1 MSKFNPK
8 LLFQLSMIIMWQ
20 FFKYTLATL
29 LGLFLF
35 LVISILMIVGIGAAM
50 SGGDSEFEV
59 KENSILKLDL
69 NRPIVENASTED
81 DNPFATIPNPFFEST
96 EKIGL
101 IQILSA
107 LERAR
112 IDTNVKGIYLDVS
125 FPMAGYAKLTEIR
138 NALEKFKR
146 SGKFIYAYANSY
158 SEKAYYIASVADE
171 AYLNPSGLLDFNGIS
186 VQYMFYKKAFDKLE
200 IEPLV
205 FRVGQYKS
213 AVEPFIREN
222 MSPENKMQTQSFIS
236 SINREVFSKISVSK
250 KIPANKLN
258 QIADSLLAMNP
269 VHAEKLG
276 MIKLGYWDQ
285 FESLLKSAVKI
296 KAKSEL
302 TFVKLTDYL
311 KAKNPIKAVEGTDK
325 IGVLVAEGEIVGSKG
340 GDENIGSDDFVKEL
354 RKLRDNKSVK
364 AIVLRIDSP
373 GGSSLASDVMWREI
387 ELAKKVK
394 PIVASMSDY
403 AASGGYYMA
412 MGTNSIV
419 AQPTTVTGS
428 IGIFAQWLNIDRFLS
443 NKIGI
448 TQDYVNTHANS
459 NFMNSLGELTEFQK
473 SVIQNMVN
481 QGYETFTSKAA
492 SGRKMSIEKL
502 KSLAGGRVWTGIQ
515 AKEIGL
521 VDELGGLD
529 VAIEIAA
536 KKGKLKPG
544 AYKVVVYP
552 KAKSFLDQLIS
563 SAMSESSLTQ
573 KFADLNMPWAKPILE
588 MERMKKREGYLALMP
603 YLMEFE

>member
-1 MSKFNPK
+1 
-8 LLFQLSMIIMWQ
+8 MWQ

-112 IDTNVKGIYLDVS
+112 IDNNVKGIYLDVS

-158 SEKAYYIASVADE
+158 SEKGYYIASVADE

-302 TFVKLTDYL
+302 TFVKLADYL

-412 MGTNSIV
+412 MGTNTIV

>member
-1 MSKFNPK
+1 
-8 LLFQLSMIIMWQ
+8 MWQ

-29 LGLFLF
+29 MGLFLF
-35 LVISILMIVGIGAAM
+35 LIVSVLIIVGIGAAM
-50 SGGDSEFEV
+50 SGGESEFEV

-81 DNPFATIPNPFFEST
+81 DNPLATFPNPFFEST

-112 IDTNVKGIYLDVS
+112 IDSNVKGIYVDVS

-138 NALEKFKR
+138 NALEKFKG

-186 VQYMFYKKAFDKLE
+186 VQYMFYKKAFDKLD

-236 SINREVFSKISVSK
+236 SINREVFSKISSSK

-258 QIADSLLAMNP
+258 EIADSLLAMNP
-269 VHAEKLG
+269 EKAEKLG

-302 TFVKLTDYL
+302 TYVKLADYL
-311 KAKNPIKAVEGTDK
+311 KAKNPIKSVEGTDK
-325 IGVLVAEGEIVGSKG
+325 IGVLVAEGEIVGTKG
-340 GDENIGSDDFVKEL
+340 GDDNIGSDDFVKEL

-373 GGSSLASDVMWREI
+373 GGSSLASDIMWREI

-412 MGTNSIV
+412 MGTNTIV

-492 SGRKMSIEKL
+492 TGRKMSIEKL

-536 KKGKLKPG
+536 KKVKLKPG
-544 AYKVVVYP
+544 TYKVVVYP

-563 SAMSESSLTQ
+563 SAMSETSMVES
-573 KFADLNMPWAKPILE
+573 FAAKNLPWAKSIMELE
-588 MERMKKREGYLALMP
+588 RIKKREGYLALMP
-603 YLMEFE
+603 YMMEFE

>member
-1 MSKFNPK
+1 
-8 LLFQLSMIIMWQ
+8 MWQ

-29 LGLFLF
+29 MGLFLF
-35 LVISILMIVGIGAAM
+35 LIISILMIVGIGAAM
-50 SGGDSEFEV
+50 SGGESEFEV

-69 NRPIVENASTED
+69 NRPIVENANTED

-112 IDTNVKGIYLDVS
+112 IDNNVKGIYLDVS

-236 SINREVFSKISVSK
+236 SINREVFSKISLSK
-250 KIPANKLN
+250 KISANKLN

-296 KAKSEL
+296 KAKSDL
-302 TFVKLTDYL
+302 TFVKLADYL

-325 IGVLVAEGEIVGSKG
+325 IGVLVAEGEIVGSRG
-340 GDENIGSDDFVKEL
+340 GDENIGSEDFVKEL
-354 RKLRDNKSVK
+354 RKLRDNKSIK

-373 GGSSLASDVMWREI
+373 GGSSLASDEMWREI

-412 MGTNSIV
+412 MGTNTIV

-563 SAMSESSLTQ
+563 SAMLESSLTQ
-573 KFADLNMPWAKPILE
+573 KFAALNMPWAKPILE

>member
-1 MSKFNPK
+1 MT
-8 LLFQLSMIIMWQ
+8 LEQL
-20 FFKYTLATL
+20 KVAKKK
-29 LGLFLF
+29 
-35 LVISILMIVGIGAAM
+35 VLMIHPDK
-50 SGGDSEFEV
+50 S
-59 KENSILKLDL
+59 KLPAEYFL
-69 NRPIVENASTED
+69 
-81 DNPFATIPNPFFEST
+81 
-96 EKIGL
+96 
-101 IQILSA
+101 
-107 LERAR
+107 
-112 IDTNVKGIYLDVS
+112 
-125 FPMAGYAKLTEIR
+125 
-138 NALEKFKR
+138 
-146 SGKFIYAYANSY
+146 
-158 SEKAYYIASVADE
+158 
-171 AYLNPSGLLDFNGIS
+171 
-186 VQYMFYKKAFDKLE
+186 FYKKAFDKLE

-222 MSPENKMQTQSFIS
+222 MSPENRMQTQSFIS
-236 SINREVFSKISVSK
+236 SINREVFSKISLSK

-269 VHAEKLG
+269 VKAEKLG

-285 FESLLKSAVKI
+285 FETRLKSAVKI

-302 TFVKLTDYL
+302 TYVKLADYL

-340 GDENIGSDDFVKEL
+340 GDDNIGSDDFVKEL

-412 MGTNSIV
+412 MGTHAIV
-419 AQPTTVTGS
+419 AQPNTVTGS

-536 KKGKLKPG
+536 KKAKLKSG

-552 KAKSFLDQLIS
+552 KTKSFIDQLIS
-563 SAMSESSLTQ
+563 SAMSESSMAE
-573 KFADLNMPWAKPILE
+573 KFAAKNLPWAKSILE
-588 MERMKKREGYLALMP
+588 LERWKKREGYLALMP

>member
-1 MSKFNPK
+1 
-8 LLFQLSMIIMWQ
+8 MWQ
-20 FFKYTLATL
+20 FLKYTLATL
-29 LGLFLF
+29 MGLFLF
-35 LVISILMIVGIGAAM
+35 LIISILMIVGIGAAM
-50 SGGDSEFEV
+50 SGGESEFEV

-112 IDTNVKGIYLDVS
+112 IDNNVKGIYLDVS

-250 KIPANKLN
+250 KISANKLN

-269 VHAEKLG
+269 VKAEKLG

-296 KAKSEL
+296 KEKSDL
-302 TFVKLTDYL
+302 TYVKLADYL

-340 GDENIGSDDFVKEL
+340 GDDNIGSDDFVKEL

-412 MGTNSIV
+412 MGTNTIV

-563 SAMSESSLTQ
+563 SAMSESSMAE
-573 KFADLNMPWAKPILE
+573 KFAAKNLPWAKSILE
-588 MERMKKREGYLALMP
+588 LERWKKREGYLALMP

>member
-1 MSKFNPK
+1 
-8 LLFQLSMIIMWQ
+8 
-20 FFKYTLATL
+20 
-29 LGLFLF
+29 
-35 LVISILMIVGIGAAM
+35 
-50 SGGDSEFEV
+50 
-59 KENSILKLDL
+59 
-69 NRPIVENASTED
+69 
-81 DNPFATIPNPFFEST
+81 
-96 EKIGL
+96 
-101 IQILSA
+101 
-107 LERAR
+107 
-112 IDTNVKGIYLDVS
+112 
-125 FPMAGYAKLTEIR
+125 
-138 NALEKFKR
+138 
-146 SGKFIYAYANSY
+146 
-158 SEKAYYIASVADE
+158 
-171 AYLNPSGLLDFNGIS
+171 
-186 VQYMFYKKAFDKLE
+186 
-200 IEPLV
+200 
-205 FRVGQYKS
+205 
-213 AVEPFIREN
+213 
-222 MSPENKMQTQSFIS
+222 MSPENKMQPQSFIS
-236 SINREVFSKISVSK
+236 SINREVFSKISLSK
-250 KIPANKLN
+250 KISANKLN

-296 KAKSEL
+296 KAKSDL
-302 TFVKLTDYL
+302 TFVKLADYL

-325 IGVLVAEGEIVGSKG
+325 IGVLVAEGEIVGSRG
-340 GDENIGSDDFVKEL
+340 GDENIGSEDFVKEL
-354 RKLRDNKSVK
+354 RKLRDNKSIK

-373 GGSSLASDVMWREI
+373 GGSSLASDEMWREI

-412 MGTNSIV
+412 MGTNTIV

-536 KKGKLKPG
+536 KKVKLKPG

-573 KFADLNMPWAKPILE
+573 KFAALNMPWAKPILE

>member
-1 MSKFNPK
+1 
-8 LLFQLSMIIMWQ
+8 MWQ

-29 LGLFLF
+29 MGLFLF
-35 LVISILMIVGIGAAM
+35 LIISILMILGIGAAM
-50 SGGDSEFEV
+50 SGGESEFEV
-59 KENSILKLDL
+59 KENSILKLDI
-69 NRPIVENASTED
+69 NRPIVENASTEE

-112 IDTNVKGIYLDVS
+112 IDNNVKGIYLDVS

-158 SEKAYYIASVADE
+158 SEKSYYIASVADE

-236 SINREVFSKISVSK
+236 SINREVFSKISLSK
-250 KIPANKLN
+250 KISANKLN

-296 KAKSEL
+296 KAKSDL
-302 TFVKLTDYL
+302 TFVKLADYL
-311 KAKNPIKAVEGTDK
+311 KAKNPIKTVEGTDK
-325 IGVLVAEGEIVGSKG
+325 IGVLVAEGEIVGSRG
-340 GDENIGSDDFVKEL
+340 GDENIGSEDFVKEL
-354 RKLRDNKSVK
+354 RKLRDNKSIK

-373 GGSSLASDVMWREI
+373 GGSSLASDEMWREI

-412 MGTNSIV
+412 MGTNTIV

-573 KFADLNMPWAKPILE
+573 KFAALNMPWAKPILE

>member
-1 MSKFNPK
+1 
-8 LLFQLSMIIMWQ
+8 
-20 FFKYTLATL
+20 
-29 LGLFLF
+29 
-35 LVISILMIVGIGAAM
+35 MIVGIGAAM

-112 IDTNVKGIYLDVS
+112 IDNNVKGIYLDVS

-302 TFVKLTDYL
+302 TFVKLADYL

-412 MGTNSIV
+412 MGTNTIV

>member
-1 MSKFNPK
+1 
-8 LLFQLSMIIMWQ
+8 MWQ

-29 LGLFLF
+29 MGLFLF
-35 LVISILMIVGIGAAM
+35 LIISILMIVGIGAAM
-50 SGGDSEFEV
+50 SGGESEFEV

-158 SEKAYYIASVADE
+158 SEKGYYIASVADE

-236 SINREVFSKISVSK
+236 SINREVFSKISLSK
-250 KIPANKLN
+250 KIPASKLN
-258 QIADSLLAMNP
+258 QIADSLLSMNP
-269 VHAEKLG
+269 VNAEKLG

-285 FESLLKSAVKI
+285 FESILKSAVKI
-296 KAKSEL
+296 KLKSDL
-302 TFVKLTDYL
+302 TFVKLADYL

-325 IGVLVAEGEIVGSKG
+325 IGVLVAEGEIVGSRG

-354 RKLRDNKSVK
+354 RKLRDNKSIK

-373 GGSSLASDVMWREI
+373 GGSSLASDEMWWEI

-412 MGTNSIV
+412 MGTNTIV

-536 KKGKLKPG
+536 KKVKLKPG

-573 KFADLNMPWAKPILE
+573 KFAALNMPWAKPILE

>member
-1 MSKFNPK
+1 
-8 LLFQLSMIIMWQ
+8 MWQ

-29 LGLFLF
+29 MGLFLF
-35 LVISILMIVGIGAAM
+35 LIISILMIVGIGAAM
-50 SGGDSEFEV
+50 SGGESEFEV

-112 IDTNVKGIYLDVS
+112 IDNNVKGIYLDVS

-236 SINREVFSKISVSK
+236 SINREVFSKISLSK
-250 KIPANKLN
+250 KISANKLN

-296 KAKSEL
+296 KSKSDL
-302 TFVKLTDYL
+302 TFVKLADYL

-325 IGVLVAEGEIVGSKG
+325 IGVLVAEGEIVGSRG
-340 GDENIGSDDFVKEL
+340 GDENIGSEDFVKEL
-354 RKLRDNKSVK
+354 RKLRDNKSIK

-373 GGSSLASDVMWREI
+373 GGSSLASDEMWREI

-412 MGTNSIV
+412 MGTNTIV

-573 KFADLNMPWAKPILE
+573 KFASLNMPWAKPILE

>member
-1 MSKFNPK
+1 
-8 LLFQLSMIIMWQ
+8 MWQ

-29 LGLFLF
+29 MGLFLF
-35 LVISILMIVGIGAAM
+35 LIVSVLMIVGIGAAM
-50 SGGDSEFEV
+50 SGGESEFEV

-112 IDTNVKGIYLDVS
+112 IDNNVKGIYLDVS

-186 VQYMFYKKAFDKLE
+186 VQYMFYKKAFDKLD

-236 SINREVFSKISVSK
+236 SINREVFSKISSSK

-258 QIADSLLAMNP
+258 EIADSLLAMNP
-269 VHAEKLG
+269 MKAEKLG

-296 KAKSEL
+296 KAKNEL
-302 TFVKLTDYL
+302 TFVKLADYL
-311 KAKNPIKAVEGTDK
+311 KAKNPIKSVEGTDK
-325 IGVLVAEGEIVGSKG
+325 IGVLVAEGEIVGTKG
-340 GDENIGSDDFVKEL
+340 GDDNIGSDDFVKEL

-373 GGSSLASDVMWREI
+373 GGSSLASDIMWREI

-412 MGTNSIV
+412 MGTNTIV

-563 SAMSESSLTQ
+563 SAMSETSMVES
-573 KFADLNMPWAKPILE
+573 FAAKNLPWAKSIMELE
-588 MERMKKREGYLALMP
+588 RIKKREGYLALMP
-603 YLMEFE
+603 YMMEFE

>member
-1 MSKFNPK
+1 
-8 LLFQLSMIIMWQ
+8 
-20 FFKYTLATL
+20 
-29 LGLFLF
+29 
-35 LVISILMIVGIGAAM
+35 M
-50 SGGDSEFEV
+50 SGGESEFEV

-112 IDTNVKGIYLDVS
+112 IDNNVKGIYLDVS

-236 SINREVFSKISVSK
+236 SINREVFSKISLSK
-250 KIPANKLN
+250 KISANKLN

-296 KAKSEL
+296 KAKSDL
-302 TFVKLTDYL
+302 TFVKLADYL

-325 IGVLVAEGEIVGSKG
+325 IGVLVAEGEIVGSRG
-340 GDENIGSDDFVKEL
+340 GDENIGSEDFVKEL
-354 RKLRDNKSVK
+354 RKLRDNKSIK

-373 GGSSLASDVMWREI
+373 GGSSLASDEMWREI

-412 MGTNSIV
+412 MGTNTIV

-573 KFADLNMPWAKPILE
+573 KFAALNMPWAKPILE

>member
-1 MSKFNPK
+1 
-8 LLFQLSMIIMWQ
+8 MWQ

-29 LGLFLF
+29 MGLFLF
-35 LVISILMIVGIGAAM
+35 LIISILMILGIGAAM
-50 SGGDSEFEV
+50 SGGESEFEV

-69 NRPIVENASTED
+69 NRPIVENASTEE

-112 IDTNVKGIYLDVS
+112 IDNNVKGIYLDVS

-236 SINREVFSKISVSK
+236 SINREVFSKISLSK
-250 KIPANKLN
+250 KISANKLN

-302 TFVKLTDYL
+302 TFVKLADYL

-325 IGVLVAEGEIVGSKG
+325 IGVLVAEGEIVGSRG
-340 GDENIGSDDFVKEL
+340 GDENIGSEDFVKEL
-354 RKLRDNKSVK
+354 RKLRDNKSIK

-373 GGSSLASDVMWREI
+373 GGSSLASDEMWREI

-412 MGTNSIV
+412 MGTNTIV

-573 KFADLNMPWAKPILE
+573 KFAALNMPWAKPILE

>member
-1 MSKFNPK
+1 
-8 LLFQLSMIIMWQ
+8 MWQ

-29 LGLFLF
+29 MGLFLF
-35 LVISILMIVGIGAAM
+35 LIISILMIVGIGAAM
-50 SGGDSEFEV
+50 SGGESEFEV

-158 SEKAYYIASVADE
+158 SEKGFYIASVADE

-236 SINREVFSKISVSK
+236 SINREVFSKISLSK
-250 KIPANKLN
+250 KIPASKLN

-269 VHAEKLG
+269 VNAEKLG

-296 KAKSEL
+296 KAKNEL
-302 TFVKLTDYL
+302 TFIKLADYL

-354 RKLRDNKSVK
+354 RKLRDNKSIK

-373 GGSSLASDVMWREI
+373 GGSSLASDEMWREI

-412 MGTNSIV
+412 MGTNTIV

-536 KKGKLKPG
+536 KKVKLKPG

-573 KFADLNMPWAKPILE
+573 KFAALNMPWAKPILE

>member
-1 MSKFNPK
+1 
-8 LLFQLSMIIMWQ
+8 MWQ

-29 LGLFLF
+29 MGLFLF
-35 LVISILMIVGIGAAM
+35 LIVSVLIIVGIGAAM
-50 SGGDSEFEV
+50 SGGESEFEV

-81 DNPFATIPNPFFEST
+81 DNPLATFPNPFFEST

-112 IDTNVKGIYLDVS
+112 IDNNVKGIYVDVS

-138 NALEKFKR
+138 NALEKFKG

-186 VQYMFYKKAFDKLE
+186 VQYMFYKKAFDKLD

-236 SINREVFSKISVSK
+236 SINREVFSKISTSK

-258 QIADSLLAMNP
+258 EIADSLLAMNP
-269 VHAEKLG
+269 VKAEKLG

-302 TFVKLTDYL
+302 TYVKLADYL
-311 KAKNPIKAVEGTDK
+311 KAKNPIKSVEGTDK
-325 IGVLVAEGEIVGSKG
+325 IGVLVAEGEIVGTKG
-340 GDENIGSDDFVKEL
+340 GDDNIGSDDFVKEL

-373 GGSSLASDVMWREI
+373 GGSSLASDIMWREI

-412 MGTNSIV
+412 MGTNTIV

-492 SGRKMSIEKL
+492 TGRKMSIEKL

-536 KKGKLKPG
+536 KKVKLKPG
-544 AYKVVVYP
+544 TYKVVVYP

-563 SAMSESSLTQ
+563 SAMSETSMVES
-573 KFADLNMPWAKPILE
+573 FAAKNLPWAKSIMELE
-588 MERMKKREGYLALMP
+588 RIKKREGYLALMP
-603 YLMEFE
+603 YMMEFE

>member
-1 MSKFNPK
+1 
-8 LLFQLSMIIMWQ
+8 MWQ

-29 LGLFLF
+29 MGLFLF
-35 LVISILMIVGIGAAM
+35 LIISILMIVGIGAAM
-50 SGGDSEFEV
+50 SGGESEFEV

-158 SEKAYYIASVADE
+158 SEKGYYIASVADE

-236 SINREVFSKISVSK
+236 SINREVFSKISLSK
-250 KIPANKLN
+250 KIPASKLN
-258 QIADSLLAMNP
+258 QIADSLLSMNP
-269 VHAEKLG
+269 VNAEKLG

-285 FESLLKSAVKI
+285 FESILKSAVKI
-296 KAKSEL
+296 KLKSDL
-302 TFVKLTDYL
+302 TFVKLADYL

-325 IGVLVAEGEIVGSKG
+325 IGVLVAEGEIVGSRG

-354 RKLRDNKSVK
+354 RKLRDNKSIK

-373 GGSSLASDVMWREI
+373 GGSSLASDEMWREI

-412 MGTNSIV
+412 MGTNTIV

-536 KKGKLKPG
+536 KKVKLKPG

-573 KFADLNMPWAKPILE
+573 KFAALNMPWAKPILE

>member
-1 MSKFNPK
+1 
-8 LLFQLSMIIMWQ
+8 MWQ

-29 LGLFLF
+29 MGLFLF
-35 LVISILMIVGIGAAM
+35 LIISILMIVGIGAAM
-50 SGGDSEFEV
+50 SGGESEFEV

-112 IDTNVKGIYLDVS
+112 IDNNVKGIYLDVS

-158 SEKAYYIASVADE
+158 SEKGYYIASVADE

-236 SINREVFSKISVSK
+236 SINREVFSKISLSK
-250 KIPANKLN
+250 KIPASKLN

-269 VHAEKLG
+269 VNAEKLG

-296 KAKSEL
+296 KAKNEL
-302 TFVKLTDYL
+302 TFIKLADYL

-373 GGSSLASDVMWREI
+373 GGSSLASDEMWREI

-412 MGTNSIV
+412 MGTNTIV

-536 KKGKLKPG
+536 KKVKLKPG

-573 KFADLNMPWAKPILE
+573 KFAALNMPWAKSILE

>member
-1 MSKFNPK
+1 
-8 LLFQLSMIIMWQ
+8 MWQ

-29 LGLFLF
+29 MGLFLF
-35 LVISILMIVGIGAAM
+35 LIISILMIVGIGAAM
-50 SGGDSEFEV
+50 SGGESEFEV

-69 NRPIVENASTED
+69 NRPIVENASTEE

-158 SEKAYYIASVADE
+158 SEKGYYIASVADE

-236 SINREVFSKISVSK
+236 SINREVFSKISLSK
-250 KIPANKLN
+250 KIPASKLN

-269 VHAEKLG
+269 VNAEKLG

-296 KAKSEL
+296 KAKNEL
-302 TFVKLTDYL
+302 TFIKLADYL
-311 KAKNPIKAVEGTDK
+311 KAKNPIKDVEGTDK

-340 GDENIGSDDFVKEL
+340 GNENIGSDDFVKEL
-354 RKLRDNKSVK
+354 RKLRDNKSIK

-373 GGSSLASDVMWREI
+373 GGSSLASDEMWREI

-412 MGTNSIV
+412 MGTNTIV

-536 KKGKLKPG
+536 KKVKLKPG

-573 KFADLNMPWAKPILE
+573 KFAALNMPWAKPILE

>member
-1 MSKFNPK
+1 
-8 LLFQLSMIIMWQ
+8 MWQ

-29 LGLFLF
+29 MGLFLF
-35 LVISILMIVGIGAAM
+35 LIVSVLIIVGIGAAM
-50 SGGDSEFEV
+50 SGGESEFEV

-81 DNPFATIPNPFFEST
+81 DNPLATFPNPFFEST

-112 IDTNVKGIYLDVS
+112 IDSNVKGIYVDVS

-138 NALEKFKR
+138 NALEKFKG

-186 VQYMFYKKAFDKLE
+186 VQYMFYKKAFDKLD

-236 SINREVFSKISVSK
+236 SINREVFSKISSSK

-258 QIADSLLAMNP
+258 EIADSLLAMNP
-269 VHAEKLG
+269 EKAEKLG

-302 TFVKLTDYL
+302 TYVKLADYL
-311 KAKNPIKAVEGTDK
+311 KAKNPIKSVEGTDK
-325 IGVLVAEGEIVGSKG
+325 IGVLVAEGEIVGTKG
-340 GDENIGSDDFVKEL
+340 GDDNIGSDDFVKEL

-373 GGSSLASDVMWREI
+373 GGSSLASDIMWREI

-412 MGTNSIV
+412 MGTNTIV

-459 NFMNSLGELTEFQK
+459 NFMNSLGELTEF
-473 SVIQNMVN
+473 
-481 QGYETFTSKAA
+481 E
-492 SGRKMSIEKL
+492 SG
-502 KSLAGGRVWTGIQ
+502 V
-515 AKEIGL
+515 
-521 VDELGGLD
+521 
-529 VAIEIAA
+529 
-536 KKGKLKPG
+536 
-544 AYKVVVYP
+544 
-552 KAKSFLDQLIS
+552 
-563 SAMSESSLTQ
+563 
-573 KFADLNMPWAKPILE
+573 
-588 MERMKKREGYLALMP
+588 
-603 YLMEFE
+603 

>member
-1 MSKFNPK
+1 
-8 LLFQLSMIIMWQ
+8 
-20 FFKYTLATL
+20 
-29 LGLFLF
+29 
-35 LVISILMIVGIGAAM
+35 
-50 SGGDSEFEV
+50 
-59 KENSILKLDL
+59 
-69 NRPIVENASTED
+69 
-81 DNPFATIPNPFFEST
+81 
-96 EKIGL
+96 
-101 IQILSA
+101 
-107 LERAR
+107 
-112 IDTNVKGIYLDVS
+112 
-125 FPMAGYAKLTEIR
+125 
-138 NALEKFKR
+138 
-146 SGKFIYAYANSY
+146 
-158 SEKAYYIASVADE
+158 
-171 AYLNPSGLLDFNGIS
+171 
-186 VQYMFYKKAFDKLE
+186 
-200 IEPLV
+200 
-205 FRVGQYKS
+205 
-213 AVEPFIREN
+213 
-222 MSPENKMQTQSFIS
+222 MQTQSFIS
-236 SINREVFSKISVSK
+236 SINREVFSKISLSK
-250 KIPANKLN
+250 KIPASKLN

-269 VHAEKLG
+269 VNAEKLG
-276 MIKLGYWDQ
+276 IIKLGYWDQ

-296 KAKSEL
+296 KAKNEL
-302 TFVKLTDYL
+302 TFIKLADYL

-354 RKLRDNKSVK
+354 RKLRDNKSIK

-373 GGSSLASDVMWREI
+373 GGSSLASDEMWREI

-412 MGTNSIV
+412 MGTNTIV

-536 KKGKLKPG
+536 KKVKLKPG

-573 KFADLNMPWAKPILE
+573 KFAALNMPWAKPILE

>member
-1 MSKFNPK
+1 
-8 LLFQLSMIIMWQ
+8 MWQ

-29 LGLFLF
+29 MGLFLF
-35 LVISILMIVGIGAAM
+35 LIISILMIVGIGAAM
-50 SGGDSEFEV
+50 SGGESEFEV

-112 IDTNVKGIYLDVS
+112 IDNNVKGIYLDVS

-158 SEKAYYIASVADE
+158 SEKGYYIASVANE

-236 SINREVFSKISVSK
+236 SINREVFSKISLSK
-250 KIPANKLN
+250 KIPASKLN

-269 VHAEKLG
+269 VNAEKLG

-296 KAKSEL
+296 KAKNEL
-302 TFVKLTDYL
+302 TFIKLADYL

-373 GGSSLASDVMWREI
+373 GGSSLASDIMWREI

-412 MGTNSIV
+412 MGTNTIV

-536 KKGKLKPG
+536 KKVKLKPG

-573 KFADLNMPWAKPILE
+573 KFAALNMPWAKSILE

>member
-1 MSKFNPK
+1 
-8 LLFQLSMIIMWQ
+8 MWQ

-29 LGLFLF
+29 MGLFLF
-35 LVISILMIVGIGAAM
+35 LIVSILIIVGIGAAM
-50 SGGDSEFEV
+50 SGGESEFEV

-112 IDTNVKGIYLDVS
+112 IDNNVKGIYLDVS

-250 KIPANKLN
+250 KIPASKLN

-269 VHAEKLG
+269 VKAEKLG

-296 KAKSEL
+296 KAKNEL
-302 TFVKLTDYL
+302 TFVKLADYL

-325 IGVLVAEGEIVGSKG
+325 IGVLVAEGEIVGSRG
-340 GDENIGSDDFVKEL
+340 GDENIGSEDFVKEL
-354 RKLRDNKSVK
+354 RKLRDNKSIK

-373 GGSSLASDVMWREI
+373 GGSSLASDEMWREI

-412 MGTNSIV
+412 MGTNTIV

-536 KKGKLKPG
+536 KKVKLKPG

-552 KAKSFLDQLIS
+552 KAKSFIDQLIS

>member
-1 MSKFNPK
+1 
-8 LLFQLSMIIMWQ
+8 MWQ
-20 FFKYTLATL
+20 FFKYSLATL
-29 LGLFLF
+29 MGLFLF
-35 LVISILMIVGIGAAM
+35 LIVSVLIIVGIGAAM
-50 SGGDSEFEV
+50 SGGESEFEV

-81 DNPFATIPNPFFEST
+81 DNPFASIPNPFFEST

-112 IDTNVKGIYLDVS
+112 IDNNVKGIYLDVS

-138 NALEKFKR
+138 NALEKFKT

-186 VQYMFYKKAFDKLE
+186 VQYMFYKKAFDKLD

-222 MSPENKMQTQSFIS
+222 MSPENKIQTQSFIG
-236 SINREVFSKISVSK
+236 SINREVFAKISLSK

-269 VHAEKLG
+269 VKAEKLG

-296 KAKSEL
+296 KAKSDL
-302 TFVKLTDYL
+302 TYVKLADYL
-311 KAKNPIKAVEGTDK
+311 KAKNPIKSVEGTDK
-325 IGVLVAEGEIVGSKG
+325 IAVLVAEGEIVGTKG
-340 GDENIGSDDFVKEL
+340 GDDNIGSDDFVKEL

-373 GGSSLASDVMWREI
+373 GGSSLASDIMWREI

-412 MGTNSIV
+412 MGTNTIV

-448 TQDYVNTHANS
+448 TQDYVSTHANS

-536 KKGKLKPG
+536 KKVKLKPG
-544 AYKVVVYP
+544 DYKVVVYP

-563 SAMSESSLTQ
+563 SAMSETS
-573 KFADLNMPWAKPILE
+573 FAQSFAAKNLPWAKSMMELE
-588 MERMKKREGYLALMP
+588 RLKKREGYLALMP
-603 YLMEFE
+603 YMMEFE

>member
-1 MSKFNPK
+1 
-8 LLFQLSMIIMWQ
+8 MWQ

-29 LGLFLF
+29 MGLFLF
-35 LVISILMIVGIGAAM
+35 LIISILMIVGIGAAM
-50 SGGDSEFEV
+50 SGGESEFEV

-69 NRPIVENASTED
+69 NRPIVENASSED
-81 DNPFATIPNPFFEST
+81 DNPLATFPNPFFDST

-112 IDTNVKGIYLDVS
+112 IDNNVKGIYLDVS

-236 SINREVFSKISVSK
+236 SINREVFSKISLSK
-250 KIPANKLN
+250 KISANKLN

-296 KAKSEL
+296 KAKSDL
-302 TFVKLTDYL
+302 TFVKLADYL

-325 IGVLVAEGEIVGSKG
+325 IGVLVAEGEIVGSRG
-340 GDENIGSDDFVKEL
+340 GDENIGSEDFVKEL
-354 RKLRDNKSVK
+354 RKLRDNKSIK

-373 GGSSLASDVMWREI
+373 GGSSLASDEMWREI

-412 MGTNSIV
+412 MGTNTIV

-573 KFADLNMPWAKPILE
+573 KFAALNMPWAKPILE

>member
-1 MSKFNPK
+1 
-8 LLFQLSMIIMWQ
+8 MWQ

-29 LGLFLF
+29 MGLFLF
-35 LVISILMIVGIGAAM
+35 LIISILMILGIGAAM
-50 SGGDSEFEV
+50 SGGESEFEV

-69 NRPIVENASTED
+69 NRPIVENASTEE

-112 IDTNVKGIYLDVS
+112 IDNNVKGIYLDVS

-236 SINREVFSKISVSK
+236 SINREVFSKISLSK
-250 KIPANKLN
+250 KISANKLN

-296 KAKSEL
+296 KEKSDL
-302 TFVKLTDYL
+302 TYVKLADYL
-311 KAKNPIKAVEGTDK
+311 KAKNPIKTVEGTDK
-325 IGVLVAEGEIVGSKG
+325 IGVLVAEGEIVGSRG
-340 GDENIGSDDFVKEL
+340 GDENIGSEDFVKEL
-354 RKLRDNKSVK
+354 RKLRDNKSIK

-373 GGSSLASDVMWREI
+373 GGSSLASDEMWREI

-412 MGTNSIV
+412 MGTNTIV

-573 KFADLNMPWAKPILE
+573 KFAALNMPWAKPILE

>member
-1 MSKFNPK
+1 
-8 LLFQLSMIIMWQ
+8 MWQ
-20 FFKYTLATL
+20 FLKYTLATL
-29 LGLFLF
+29 MGLFLF
-35 LVISILMIVGIGAAM
+35 LIISILMIVGIGAAM
-50 SGGDSEFEV
+50 SGGESEFEV

-112 IDTNVKGIYLDVS
+112 IDNKVKGIYLDVS

-236 SINREVFSKISVSK
+236 SINREVFSKISLSK
-250 KIPANKLN
+250 KISANKLN

-296 KAKSEL
+296 KAKSDL
-302 TFVKLTDYL
+302 TFVKLADYL
-311 KAKNPIKAVEGTDK
+311 KAKNPIKDVEGTDK
-325 IGVLVAEGEIVGSKG
+325 IGVLVAEGEIVGSRG

-354 RKLRDNKSVK
+354 RKLRDNKSIK

-373 GGSSLASDVMWREI
+373 GGSSLASDEMWREI

-412 MGTNSIV
+412 MGTNTIV

-529 VAIEIAA
+529 LAIEIAA
-536 KKGKLKPG
+536 KKGKLKAG